1 MHVYKKKLM
10 HFLGT
15 EIEMEGHKLGRNRV
29 FRSLTGRQTCLSPA
43 FLITAFSLLTPILVS
58 AQTVLVWFFLGGL
71 NIMQIR
77 KGILMHG
84 SQLYAD
90 FVVYI
95 GKLSSSQSAKLNP
108 LF

>member
-1 MHVYKKKLM
+1 M

-58 AQTVLVWFFLGGL
+58 AQTVLVWVFFGGL
-71 NIMQIR
+71 NIVCQSEKEASCM
-77 KGILMHG
+77 GANYMLILLYISANSLPH
-84 SQLYAD
+84 SQR
-90 FVVYI
+90 
-95 GKLSSSQSAKLNP
+95 N
-108 LF
+108 

>member
-1 MHVYKKKLM
+1 M
-10 HFLGT
+10 HFLVT

-58 AQTVLVWFFLGGL
+58 AQTVLVWVFFWGL
-71 NIMQIR
+71 KYSMPIR
-77 KGILMHG
+77 KGSLMHG

-95 GKLSSSQSAKLNP
+95 GKLSSSQSAKG
-108 LF
+108 FVA